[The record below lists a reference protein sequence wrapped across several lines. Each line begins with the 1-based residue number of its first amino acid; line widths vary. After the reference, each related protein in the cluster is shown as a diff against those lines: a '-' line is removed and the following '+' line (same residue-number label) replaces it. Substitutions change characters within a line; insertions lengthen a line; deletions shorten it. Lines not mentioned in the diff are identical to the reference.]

1 MDKTVAL
8 LYDARDRPRDELR
21 RTLLDACAPR
31 ILEGGA
37 LRLSLCIADEH
48 AAVRSPSPFPLFGRR
63 ISGLLNVWSEAGAPV
78 DPLLA
83 PLRAAGFEV
92 HAYDVEESVYTDYG
106 DNAHAKPRDWP
117 DGQRSPGITAV
128 TLMRRPRR
136 LDPDEWVR
144 RWHGRMSPVSER
156 IQPRTRYVRNRVRAP
171 LAPGAPPFAGI
182 VEEAWPSARHVSNPF
197 LFYGARNTR
206 ELVVN
211 AAAIV
216 AAVCSFLTLWRVETV
231 MMSEYFVRTGFAP
244 DVA

>member
-1 MDKTVAL
+1 MNKAVAL
-8 LYDARDRPRDELR
+8 LYDTRGRSREELR
-21 RTLLDACAPR
+21 RTLLDECAPR
-31 ILEGGA
+31 ILELGA
-37 LRLSLCIADEH
+37 LRLSLCIADEQ

-63 ISGLLNVWSEAGAPV
+63 ICALLNVWSEAAAAV
-78 DPLLA
+78 EPLLA
-83 PLRAAGFEV
+83 PVRSAGFEI

-136 LDPDEWVR
+136 LDRDEWVR

-156 IQPRTRYVRNRVRAP
+156 IQPRTRYVRNLVRAP
-171 LAPGAPPFAGI
+171 LTPDAPPFEGI
-182 VEEAWPSARHVSNPF
+182 VEEAWPSARHVASPF
-197 LFYGARNTR
+197 LFYGASTPR

-231 MMSEYFVRTGFAP
+231 MMSEYFVQTGFVP